1 MEGNIIVTFVQFLG
15 QVLIIALLAR
25 VVLSWV
31 NLSPTNP
38 LVVIVYQ
45 ITEPIL
51 SPIRRVLPRMG
62 MLDLSPMVAML
73 LIIAIQR
80 LLLRLIL

>member
-1 MEGNIIVTFVQFLG
+1 MDGNIIVTFVQILG
-15 QVLIIALLAR
+15 QVLWIALLAR

-31 NLSPTNP
+31 SLSPTNP

-51 SPIRRVLPRMG
+51 APIRRVLPKMG
-62 MLDLSPMVAML
+62 MMDLSPMVA
-73 LIIAIQR
+73 LILIFAIQR
-80 LLLRLIL
+80 LILRIL

>member
-1 MEGNIIVTFVQFLG
+1 MDGNVIATFVEYLG
-15 QVLIIALLAR
+15 TVLIIAVLAR

-31 NLSPTNP
+31 STSPTNP

-51 SPIRRVLPRMG
+51 APIRRVLPKMG

-80 LLLRLIL
+80 LLLSIL

>member
-1 MEGNIIVTFVQFLG
+1 MLS
-15 QVLIIALLAR
+15 IALLAR

-51 SPIRRVLPRMG
+51 APIRRFMPKMG
-62 MLDLSPMVAML
+62 MLDLSPMIALFLVY
-73 LIIAIQR
+73 AIQR
-80 LLLRLIL
+80 LILRIL

>member
-1 MEGNIIVTFVQFLG
+1 MSGELIFRFVQILS
-15 QVLIIALLAR
+15 QVLWLALLAR

-51 SPIRRVLPRMG
+51 APIRRVLPKMG
-62 MLDLSPMVAML
+62 MLDLSPMVA
-73 LIIAIQR
+73 
-80 LLLRLIL
+80 LILLFAIRELLQRVLV

>member
-1 MEGNIIVTFVQFLG
+1 MEGNIIVTFVQILG
-15 QVLIIALLAR
+15 QVLSIALLAR

-31 NLSPTNP
+31 HLSPTNP

-51 SPIRRVLPRMG
+51 APIRRVLPRMG
-62 MLDLSPMVAML
+62 MLDLSPM
-73 LIIAIQR
+73 IA
-80 LLLRLIL
+80 LILVYAVQRIILKIL

>member
-1 MEGNIIVTFVQFLG
+1 MNGNLIITFVQILA
-15 QVLIIALLAR
+15 QVLWIALLAR
-25 VVLSWV
+25 VILSWV

-51 SPIRRVLPRMG
+51 APIRRVLPRMG
-62 MLDLSPMVAML
+62 MLDLSPMVALILLFAIRQL
-73 LIIAIQR
+73 LIR
-80 LLLRLIL
+80 VLS